1 MMRLSLLYLAGV
13 SKASGNGNGLFTLI
27 FLLSQIDPWT
37 SKNDPK
43 NSNFCKSVSGKIHKK
58 FILDH
63 CEECS
68 IDGFLASLVH
78 KFVSGVSD
86 VGCLPICSW

>member
-27 FLLSQIDPWT
+27 FLLSQIYPWS

-43 NSNFCKSVSGKIHKK
+43 NIS
-58 FILDH
+58 
-63 CEECS
+63 
-68 IDGFLASLVH
+68 
-78 KFVSGVSD
+78 
-86 VGCLPICSW
+86 

>member
-1 MMRLSLLYLAGV
+1 MRLSLLYLAGV

-27 FLLSQIDPWT
+27 FLLSQIDPWS

-43 NSNFCKSVSGKIHKK
+43 NISWFCKSIYIYGSFWIIVKK
-58 FILDH
+58 LGLN
-63 CEECS
+63 S
-68 IDGFLASLVH
+68 RDGFLASLVH